1 MNKII
6 SLILIW
12 LCVATSSCSP
22 QRKLQRLITRHP
34 ELMRV
39 EPTPIVVTHTDTIVF
54 EEESAD
60 TTFKI
65 EAEKGK
71 ELAETSE
78 NVATLATVSTKR
90 ATATLSYNKTSD
102 SYSLEVKAKADSIP
116 VTHTDTV
123 EAETVYYNTEV
134 KEVEPPR
141 KWYERVLVKFGA
153 FCLFLML
160 LVLISL
166 IITKAITKK

>member
-1 MNKII
+1 MYKII
-6 SLILIW
+6 TLILIC
-12 LCVATSSCSP
+12 LCLGSCSP
-22 QRKLQRLITRHP
+22 QRKLQRLLTKHP

-39 EPTPIVVTHTDTIVF
+39 EKTPLVVTHTDTIVF
-54 EEESAD
+54 EEEVAD
-60 TTFKI
+60 TAFKI
-65 EAEKGK
+65 ETEKEK
-71 ELAETSE
+71 ALAETDE

-90 ATATLSYNKTSD
+90 ATATLSYNKSAD
-102 SYSLEVKAKADSIP
+102 SYSLEVKAKADSVT

-123 EAETVYYNTEV
+123 EAETVFYNTEV

>member
-12 LCVATSSCSP
+12 LCVVTSSCSP

>member
-1 MNKII
+1 
-6 SLILIW
+6 
-12 LCVATSSCSP
+12 
-22 QRKLQRLITRHP
+22 
-34 ELMRV
+34 MRV

-78 NVATLATVSTKR
+78 NVETLATVSTKR

-123 EAETVYYNTEV
+123 DAETVFYNTEV
-134 KEVEPPR
+134 KEVETPR
-141 KWYERVLVKFGA
+141 KWYERVLFKFGA
-153 FCLFLML
+153 FCLFLLL

-166 IITKAITKK
+166 IITKYITKK

>member
-39 EPTPIVVTHTDTIVF
+39 EPTTIVVTHTDTIVF

-60 TTFKI
+60 TAFKI
-65 EAEKGK
+65 ETEKEK
-71 ELAETSE
+71 ALAETDE

-90 ATATLSYNKTSD
+90 ATATLSYNKSAD
-102 SYSLEVKAKADSIP
+102 SYSLEVKAKADSVP

-123 EAETVYYNTEV
+123 EAETVFYNTEV

-153 FCLFLML
+153 FFLFLML

>member
-1 MNKII
+1 MHKII
-6 SLILIW
+6 TLILIC
-12 LCVATSSCSP
+12 LCLGSCSP
-22 QRKLQRLITRHP
+22 QRKLQRLLTKHP

-39 EPTPIVVTHTDTIVF
+39 EKTPIVLTHTDTIVF
-54 EEESAD
+54 EEEVAD
-60 TTFKI
+60 TAFKI
-65 EAEKGK
+65 ETEKEK
-71 ELAETSE
+71 ALAVTDE

-90 ATATLSYNKTSD
+90 ATATLSYNKSAD
-102 SYSLEVKAKADSIP
+102 SYSLEVKAKADSVP

-141 KWYERVLVKFGA
+141 KWHERVLFKFGA
-153 FCLFLML
+153 FCLFLLL

-166 IITKAITKK
+166 IITKYITKK

>member
-1 MNKII
+1 MHKII
-6 SLILIW
+6 TLILIC
-12 LCVATSSCSP
+12 LCMCSCSP
-22 QRKLQRLITRHP
+22 QRKLQRLLTKHP

-39 EPTPIVVTHTDTIVF
+39 EKTPIVVTHTDTIVF
-54 EEESAD
+54 EEEVAG
-60 TTFKI
+60 TAFKI
-65 EAEKGK
+65 ETEKEK
-71 ELAETSE
+71 VLAETDE

-90 ATATLSYNKTSD
+90 ATATLSYNKLAD
-102 SYSLEVKAKADSIP
+102 SYSLEVKAKADSVP

-123 EAETVYYNTEV
+123 NAETVFYNTEV

-166 IITKAITKK
+166 IITKSITKK